1 MLSLLLSLLT
11 VSGKDHWWAASPLQ
25 SQIRRQNIFMAG
37 PWAQHQFLS
46 IHFIR
51 KWRSSLKCSHL
62 PLYGKATHSEKLQN
76 NTQNEDAELSGH
88 PFPHF
93 PEWVMLSL
101 PHESPFHGKL
111 EGMVCTLQITGD
123 HWGPYLFTLP
133 GNDCALGMGTRLF
146 PNQHSHLPALEMQCL
161 ACLRDVLGAF

>member
-1 MLSLLLSLLT
+1 MWFAWAAFKVKVLQNCLPFLPQADLVMLSLLLSLLT

-25 SQIRRQNIFMAG
+25 SQIRRQNLFMAG

-101 PHESPFHGKL
+101 PHESPFMGSWRVWFAL
-111 EGMVCTLQITGD
+111 CRSQEITEVPTFLLCQGMIV
-123 HWGPYLFTLP
+123 P
-133 GNDCALGMGTRLF
+133 
-146 PNQHSHLPALEMQCL
+146 
-161 ACLRDVLGAF
+161 